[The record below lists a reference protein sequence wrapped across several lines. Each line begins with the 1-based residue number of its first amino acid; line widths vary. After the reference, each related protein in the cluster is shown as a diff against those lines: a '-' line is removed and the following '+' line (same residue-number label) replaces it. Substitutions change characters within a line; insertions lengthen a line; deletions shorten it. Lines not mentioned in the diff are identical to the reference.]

1 MKEMTN
7 KELNKYVR
15 EINERKFNPVLC
27 INSLM
32 EVATYNDMKAFE
44 LKLPIVHRGLLK
56 LPYLRRKDYSNV
68 LTTGYLINRESPID
82 YIDLLVYIF
91 EKNADILSKYA
102 SYRDQYEIN
111 VLRGEYQEAKTL
123 LDKINNEIS
132 FSLWSAINTIKIT
145 RLSEGLNACNA
156 QLSQLSKQIKDFN
169 FILFWNYKTS
179 SIDISFASSV
189 DQAYNEFKS
198 LDENALNYLV
208 AHCFPYKGYADE
220 GRWVYRDFNSSIIDL
235 YVSFIHLLVRCSPNI
250 EKDSE
255 VAIHLE
261 NLSSVL
267 HDPILNK
274 SVSLI
279 TQKWKFDDQNSDRNL
294 ILKAFFESR
303 DEDVISQSL
312 TYLKQLSS
320 DFKILDVLVKS
331 LIRSGK
337 RLPCVIV
344 EDTLFGKVATYYYK
358 YMKYGGNH
366 LLNYSR
372 LSNIYN
378 ALHSFVCFRQLGEM
392 VESRHYHKIQNIY
405 KDSWRYTAYPDFD
418 DAVFYEGNEREEY
431 ANNYLN
437 SIGLK
442 KKELSPMCGGNFFNL
457 QLLGKRMS
465 EEDME
470 QALQGLHNNSF
481 PTYIKGPLVAFMIE
495 EMLKQD
501 KLAEAIS
508 IYVEQKMIDQ
518 FIRIQVDI
526 KEIKRRLDEDG
537 VERSLNIPLVMSIF
551 HTITNSI
558 SSKRKLAYRRYLKQR
573 GVSKA
578 SELPVDTSDK
588 YLMYFLTEV
597 IDTDVLQ
604 LDGLRF
610 KNSIQALDERIKI
623 FQNLYTATGDKEY
636 YNELVLLD
644 NEKTIKGLT
653 KTLDQSKIFVDTD
666 ALLEREV
673 SDLRDLYVLYAH
685 TGDTV
690 KTLEAYDR
698 LYMLKET
705 VASILAD
712 MKSKGEHKVVYIDTT
727 KNYQEVYYKDSL
739 FKQFYLAVRNKFLLD
754 PKYGLDY
761 HLSTR
766 IRHGFL
772 SNQIRTNFLDKNIV
786 TNIGTDNK
794 YTPDEYWSESI
805 FQLSDEKKEKCQE
818 LLLGFTTYLDSV
830 ISIIKDNLI
839 QVRTEDYNDNLE
851 SCFDYRD
858 SLLDRTIYLTQK
870 SVENSN
876 FDVAVNLIFDSLWS
890 LTEFNLQLMKEQL
903 DFYSLSVQKR
913 MDSLE
918 YDILQLI
925 PSNKK
930 GSQQFKATIANAKT
944 QFQNDMQAVSRW
956 FNRRNELAS
965 EFNLELSLQTC
976 IDTINRINQYK
987 IEAESEIHAENVYN
1001 GKYLS
1006 RFNDLFHNLLNNVL
1020 DYNKGKNRNGK
1031 CRISIFEEDDWLTIN
1046 VSNEID
1052 PEDVKKTLEDT
1063 TINKQEIDAKL
1074 SSGKS
1079 RGEGHSGIVKIY
1091 NIVHN
1096 VFRHPENSYGYHF
1109 NNGCLTA
1116 EIKINI
1122 SNLIQKDEDTDS
1134 RRPDG
1139 QGS

>member
-15 EINERKFNPVLC
+15 EITERKFNPVLC

-32 EVATYNDMKAFE
+32 EVATYNDLKAFE

-91 EKNADILSKYA
+91 EKNADILTKYA
-102 SYRDQYEIN
+102 SYRDQYEIY

-123 LDKINNEIS
+123 LDKINKEIS
-132 FSLWSAINTIKIT
+132 FSLWSAINTIKTT

-235 YVSFIHLLVRCSPNI
+235 YISFIHLLVRYSPSI
-250 EKDSE
+250 SKESK
-255 VAIHLE
+255 VAAHLD
-261 NLSSVL
+261 NLISVL
-267 HDPILNK
+267 HDPILEK
-274 SVSLI
+274 CVWII
-279 TQKWKFDDQNSDRNL
+279 TKKWKFENQFTGRKE
-294 ILKAFFESR
+294 IIKAFLECR
-303 DEDVISQSL
+303 DDDVISQSL
-312 TYLKQLSS
+312 PYLKIKPS
-320 DFKILDVLVKS
+320 DFKILDLLVKS
-331 LIRSGK
+331 LIRSGGK
-337 RLPCVIV
+337 LPSEIS
-344 EDTLFGKVATYYYK
+344 EDILFGKVATYYFK

-392 VESRHYHKIQNIY
+392 VESRHHHKIQDIY
-405 KDSWRYTAYPDFD
+405 KDSWRYTAQSDLE
-418 DAVFYEGNEREEY
+418 DAVFYAEDERAEY
-431 ANNYLN
+431 VNSYLN
-437 SIGLK
+437 SVGMTE
-442 KKELSPMCGGNFFNL
+442 KEFSPMHGGDSLNL
-457 QLLGKRMS
+457 QLYGRNFS
-465 EEDME
+465 EEEWEM
-470 QALQGLHNNSF
+470 AINGLHNNSF
-481 PTYIKGPLVAFMIE
+481 PTYTKGLLAAYVIE
-495 EMLKQD
+495 ELLKQD

-518 FIRIQVDI
+518 FIRIQIDI
-526 KEIKRRLDEDG
+526 KDIKNRLEEED
-537 VERSLNIPLVMSIF
+537 VERSLDIPLVMSIF

-623 FQNLYTATGDKEY
+623 FQNLYTATRNKEY
-636 YNELVLLD
+636 YNELALLD

-673 SDLRDLYVLYAH
+673 SELRDLYVLYAH

-690 KTLEAYDR
+690 KTLEANDR

-705 VASILAD
+705 VASILAE
-712 MKSKGEHKVVYIDTT
+712 SKGEHKVVFFDTH
-727 KNYQEVYYKDSL
+727 KNYQEVFYKDSL

-772 SNQIRTNFLDKNIV
+772 SNQIRTNFLDKNLV
-786 TNIGTDNK
+786 TNIGIDNK
-794 YTPDEYWSESI
+794 YTPDTYWSVST
-805 FQLSDEKKEKCQE
+805 FQLSDEKKQQCQK
-818 LLLGFTTYLDSV
+818 LLLDFTTYLDSV

-839 QVRTEDYNDNLE
+839 QVRTEDYNEDLD

-858 SLLDRTIYLTQK
+858 CLLNETIHLTQK
-870 SVENSN
+870 SVATSN
-876 FDVAVNLIFDSLWS
+876 YDVAVNLIFDSLWS
-890 LTEFNLQLMKEQL
+890 LTEFNLQLMKDQL
-903 DFYSLSVQKR
+903 DHYSLLVQAR
-913 MDSLE
+913 MDTLE
-918 YDILQLI
+918 HDILQLI

-944 QFQNDMQAVSRW
+944 QFQNDMQAISRW

-987 IEAESEIHAENVYN
+987 IEADPEIHAENVYN

-1031 CRISIFEEDDWLTIN
+1031 CRIFILEENDWLTIN
-1046 VSNEID
+1046 VSNDID
-1052 PEDVKKTLEDT
+1052 PEDTQKVLEDT
-1063 TINKQEIDAKL
+1063 TINKQEIDSKL

-1096 VFRHPENSYGYHF
+1096 VFRHPDNSYGYLLD
-1109 NNGCLTA
+1109 NGCLTA